1 MIEIRIHGRGGQG
14 AVVASQIV
22 ARAGFS
28 KGLYVQAF
36 PQFGVE
42 RRGAPVLAFARLSK
56 SPIRVRTHVYRPHH
70 VMVLDHALI
79 DHVDVTTGLHDDGW
93 IVINSPLPPQEFDL
107 HKSWNLATVDATS
120 IAASHGIGTETAPIV
135 NTTMVGALVKVT
147 GIVELEHL
155 VQAIGQTIPKRAENN
170 QNATKEAFEKVL
182 MSSTSGDRVPS
193 AT

>member
-22 ARAGFS
+22 ARAGFLE
-28 KGLYVQAF
+28 GLYVQAF

-42 RRGAPVLAFARLSK
+42 RRGAPVLAFARLSA
-56 SPIRVRTHVYRPHH
+56 SPIRVRTHVYNPHH
-70 VMVLDHALI
+70 VMVLDQALI
-79 DHVDVTTGLHDDGW
+79 DHVDVTTGLHDNGW
-93 IVINSPLPPQEFDL
+93 ILINSPLPPQEFDL

-182 MSSTSGDRVPS
+182 MSSTSEDRVPS

>member
-42 RRGAPVLAFARLSK
+42 RRGAPVLAFARLSET
-56 SPIRVRTHVYRPHH
+56 PIRIRTHVYNPHH
-70 VMVLDHALI
+70 VMILDQALI
-79 DHVDVTTGLHDDGW
+79 DHVDVTTGLHDNGW
-93 IVINSPLPPQEFDL
+93 IIINSSLPPRAFDL

-135 NTTMVGALVKVT
+135 NTTMVGALVRVT
-147 GIVELEHL
+147 GVVELEHL

-170 QNATKEAFEKVL
+170 QDATREAFEKVL
-182 MSSTSGDRVPS
+182 TSTPSGDRVSS